1 MEKKT
6 AIYIKLKESE
16 KIQIEIY
23 AKRAGKTISAY
34 LRDQALKK
42 LTPKKTIVEDR
53 LISRFDMSD
62 EQAWNLGLCGKH
74 IEVASLYLKYY
85 GIDHR
90 ENKSEDT
97 YKHMVNTL
105 DDLFKNCL
113 CSI

>member
-23 AKRAGKTISAY
+23 AKMGGQTISAY
-34 LRDQALKK
+34 LRDQGLKK
-42 LTPKKTIVEDR
+42 SIQKKTIVEDM
-53 LISRFDMSD
+53 LISRLDMSD

-113 CSI
+113 CGI